1 MHGLFVFLRIDNNC
15 SYERS
20 VIFMKMNNK
29 QIEELN
35 ELLVKHSETLTA
47 FYDEGIEYGMN
58 KGCVLGAIGSV
69 VGMTIAYG
77 VIKIVSH
84 HKRNNEKES

>member
-1 MHGLFVFLRIDNNC
+1 
-15 SYERS
+15 
-20 VIFMKMNNK
+20 MKMNSK

-35 ELLVKHSETLTA
+35 ELLVEHSETLTA

-77 VIKIVSH
+77 VIKVVSRCKKKNH
-84 HKRNNEKES
+84 EEES

>member
-1 MHGLFVFLRIDNNC
+1 
-15 SYERS
+15 
-20 VIFMKMNNK
+20 MKMNNK

-35 ELLVKHSETLTA
+35 ELLVEHSETLTA

-69 VGMTIAYG
+69 LGMAIAYG
-77 VIKIVSH
+77 VIKVVSH
-84 HKRNNEKES
+84 CKKKNHEEES